1 MQWAAIGFPAAL
13 LGLFEFF
20 RHRLLEHQLPGVW
33 GNFVGALVVAAGVYG
48 FIRYYAATVAQV
60 EQALGRT
67 RAEAAVLAERQR
79 IGREMHDSVAQAL
92 FHMRVR
98 LQEMDRLLA
107 DGALPEAR
115 RELSQLDTQ
124 VGAAYDHVRR
134 VIADLRLQAE
144 AEDTGEALRRAAT
157 AAAHDLGLELALTVG
172 AVPRMGARERE
183 HLAAILSE
191 ALTNA
196 RRHGKATAVQVTAD
210 AQGLV
215 IADNGTGFDPART
228 GAALG
233 DGAGAGGR
241 SAGFGLMILAERAQ
255 MLGAALTV
263 DSAPGRGA
271 RLTLTWRGTHAD
283 SSADRR

>member
-1 MQWAAIGFPAAL
+1 
-13 LGLFEFF
+13 
-20 RHRLLEHQLPGVW
+20 
-33 GNFVGALVVAAGVYG
+33 
-48 FIRYYAATVAQV
+48 
-60 EQALGRT
+60 
-67 RAEAAVLAERQR
+67 
-79 IGREMHDSVAQAL
+79 
-92 FHMRVR
+92 
-98 LQEMDRLLA
+98 
-107 DGALPEAR
+107 
-115 RELSQLDTQ
+115 
-124 VGAAYDHVRR
+124 
-134 VIADLRLQAE
+134 
-144 AEDTGEALRRAAT
+144 
-157 AAAHDLGLELALTVG
+157 
-172 AVPRMGARERE
+172 MGARERE

-210 AQGLV
+210 TQGLV
-215 IADNGTGFDPART
+215 IADNGTGFDPARA